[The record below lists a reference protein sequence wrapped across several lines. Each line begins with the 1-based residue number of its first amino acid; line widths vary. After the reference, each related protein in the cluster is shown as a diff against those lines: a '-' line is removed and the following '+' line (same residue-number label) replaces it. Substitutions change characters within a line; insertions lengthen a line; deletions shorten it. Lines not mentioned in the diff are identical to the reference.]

1 MTTMDRPAS
10 EPTGDVPAGYALEDW
25 DSSFV
30 NVIGRFF
37 GRTGALADGT
47 PAKWVSVRV
56 DQRHANIWGYC
67 HGAALTGFAEIA
79 TSASAYT
86 PGGAPVVI
94 VDLSMQFMAAPVL
107 GDLLE
112 IATWTTRR
120 TRSLVFVQARAE
132 VNGKV
137 VFTASAIHKVVAA

>member
-1 MTTMDRPAS
+1 MDTAAS
-10 EPTGDVPAGYALEDW
+10 EPNDDIPAGYVLEDW
-25 DSSFV
+25 ESGFV
-30 NVIGRFF
+30 NLIGRYF
-37 GRTGALADGT
+37 GRQGTLADGT
-47 PAKWVSVRV
+47 PAKWVAVRV
-56 DQRHANIWGYC
+56 DERHANIWGYC
-67 HGAALTGFAEIA
+67 HGAALSGFAEIA

-112 IATWTTRR
+112 IATWATRR